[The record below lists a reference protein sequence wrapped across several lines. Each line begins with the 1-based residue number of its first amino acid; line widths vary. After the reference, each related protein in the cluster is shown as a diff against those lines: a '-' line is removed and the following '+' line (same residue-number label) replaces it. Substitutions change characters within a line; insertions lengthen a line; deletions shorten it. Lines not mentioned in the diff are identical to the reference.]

1 MPINTLTFKLTG
13 IFSFFYY
20 NTSGYKKSKQS
31 MALYVPKFTFE
42 TCVILFAM
50 KTAPM
55 PKRNA
60 AGEFYVL

>member
-1 MPINTLTFKLTG
+1 
-13 IFSFFYY
+13 
-20 NTSGYKKSKQS
+20 